1 MLVKKRPRVASYQ
14 WPPLGEMEASLG
26 LDYFKARTTMRNSLG
41 VDQGE
46 AGSVEPAA
54 AMATAALLRAPPCGR
69 VCTNL

>member
-1 MLVKKRPRVASYQ
+1 MLVKKGPGSLRTNG
-14 WPPLGEMEASLG
+14 PPLGEMEASLG

-54 AMATAALLRAPPCGR
+54 AMATAALLRAPP
-69 VCTNL
+69 